1 MKHRKPTRP
10 GSGHQW
16 STLRGYMPP
25 SALFAQAQ
33 RHAEAKGRKSRQEKL
48 ARLYANNARIIR
60 ARREALLTA
69 IGMSP
74 NTQPA

>member
-10 GSGHQW
+10 GSGLQW
-16 STLRGYMPP
+16 STLRGLMPD

-33 RHAEAKGRKSRQEKL
+33 RQAEAKGRKTRQEKL
-48 ARLYANNARIIR
+48 ARLYANNARIR
-60 ARREALLTA
+60 ARREYLLTA